1 MTKYKLGDTYVD
13 GEYTYKVIKV
23 YENGTCEAQRVDK
36 ITSSNVKNESA
47 PVKEMAQPSR
57 LEDVPEKITEESVN
71 YSKTQINRMPN
82 AELEKLCKKFG
93 IEVGTGT
100 EMKRALIAKLGL

>member
-1 MTKYKLGDTYVD
+1 MKIYKIGDRYVD
-13 GEYTYKVIKV
+13 GEYTYEVIKV

-47 PVKEMAQPSR
+47 PVKEKAEPSP

-71 YSKTQINRMPN
+71 YSKTQINRLPN
-82 AELEKLCKKFG
+82 VELEKLCKKLG
-93 IEVGTGT
+93 LEVGTGT
-100 EMKRALIAKLGL
+100 EMKRAIIAKLGL

>member
-1 MTKYKLGDTYVD
+1 MANYKIGDTYVD

-23 YENGTCEAQRVDK
+23 YENGTCEAQRVDIK
-36 ITSSNVKNESA
+36 KAI
-47 PVKEMAQPSR
+47 
-57 LEDVPEKITEESVN
+57 PEKVAEPIKEKEEEE
-71 YSKTQINRMPN
+71 YSKTQINRLPN